1 MKRSMKPRM
10 KRRLAAGVIATAM
23 LCAVTAAAQTP
34 LPVLQNQ
41 LQLTEQALSIN
52 RQRQDD
58 YKRRG
63 QAAPDYLTKQNADLE
78 NRRRQIEGQ
87 MKRR

>member
-1 MKRSMKPRM
+1 MKRLS
-10 KRRLAAGVIATAM
+10 AAGLIALAT
-23 LCAVTAAAQTP
+23 LCAGHAAAQTP
-34 LPVLQNQ
+34 QPVLQNQ
-41 LQLTEQALSIN
+41 LQLTNQALSIN

-63 QAAPDYLTKQNADLE
+63 QAVPGFLIKQNADLDAQ
-78 NRRRQIEGQ
+78 RRQIESQ